1 VRTPDVCDDD
11 DDDGGCLCGD
21 DDHHSSNGND
31 FHHLTFFFADG
42 ERVFFVSNPAIG
54 LWSTRAR
61 FNSDPTSHAQTMAL
75 VESHTAADDGI

>member
-1 VRTPDVCDDD
+1 MFAMMMMMMEVVFVVMTIITAPTATIFIISRI
-11 DDDGGCLCGD
+11 
-21 DDHHSSNGND
+21 
-31 FHHLTFFFADG
+31 FFADG